1 MRLKKKNKYKLDREA
16 DIASKHILA
25 EVAITY
31 RIDDDDMRAIIAVRD
46 DVTDAKL
53 QLRVARQMENAIRTV
68 MPVYR
73 EEMEL
78 VERLAKMG
86 ADIGVLQ
93 D

>member
-1 MRLKKKNKYKLDREA
+1 
-16 DIASKHILA
+16 
-25 EVAITY
+25 
-31 RIDDDDMRAIIAVRD
+31 MRAIIAVRD
-46 DVTDAKL
+46 DVTDTKL

-86 ADIGVLQ
+86 ADIGVLE

>member
-1 MRLKKKNKYKLDREA
+1 MRPKKKNKYKLDREA
-16 DIASKHILA
+16 DIASKHIVT
-25 EVAITY
+25 EVAVTY
-31 RIDDDDMRAIIAVRD
+31 SIDDDDMRAIIAVRD

-86 ADIGVLQ
+86 ADIGVLE